1 MIRYDWGCGKKY
13 QYMEF
18 SPSDADTLETT
29 GYLGCLTLD
38 YVAEMVSDRFGPC
51 EFADDPTVS
60 HEFKRAANPP
70 PNMVIYRC
78 THEPKAKGV
87 DLETYFVKESNE

>member
-38 YVAEMVSDRFGPC
+38 YVAEMVSARFGPC
-51 EFADDPTVS
+51 EFSDNPTVP
-60 HEFKRAANPP
+60 HEFKRIAEPP
-70 PNMVIYRC
+70 PHMSIFQCV
-78 THEPKAKGV
+78 HDVKAKGL
-87 DLETYFVKESNE
+87 DPETYFVKESND